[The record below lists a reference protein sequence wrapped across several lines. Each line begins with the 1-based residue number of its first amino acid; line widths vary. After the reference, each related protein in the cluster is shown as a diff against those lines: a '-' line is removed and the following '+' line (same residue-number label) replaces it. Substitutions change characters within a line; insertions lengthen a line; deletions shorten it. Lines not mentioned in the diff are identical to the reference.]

1 MSCSCGP
8 QLSSGAALGWVTS
21 PLASRSGFGL
31 VTAWLG
37 DVNGNQ
43 GTEQGSGGESLLS
56 QFLHQGSPRGPAG
69 EFMFE
74 FDQDEIFHM
83 NLERKTIWRLPNFGK
98 FTSFEAQRALGNITV
113 LKKNMEIMIR
123 RSNRSAPEMTVFPED
138 HVELG
143 EPNILICF
151 MDNFSP
157 PVLSLTWLKNGSPT
171 CSSSRQS
178 NFYDYQ
184 VEHGGLPEPFTKHWG
199 KAGAPEDPA
208 GHMSGSQDSWVL
220 SQLWEGSGAG
230 SQDAWVLS
238 QLWDRS
244 WV

>member
-1 MSCSCGP
+1 MPCHRLCVTLGQLLTSLDLPPLLGP
-8 QLSSGAALGWVTS
+8 EDNGPVAFYQLMDPT
-21 PLASRSGFGL
+21 
-31 VTAWLG
+31 
-37 DVNGNQ
+37 Q
-43 GTEQGSGGESLLS
+43 QE
-56 QFLHQGSPRGPAG
+56 AG

-123 RSNRSAPEMTVFPED
+123 RSNRRQAQNSTVWEGGAPEMTVFPED

-157 PVLSLTWLKNGSPT
+157 PVLSLTWLKNGTTPSASSPT

-184 VEHGGLPEPFTKHWG
+184 VEHGGLPEPFTKHWAQVPIPISETTEALG
-199 KAGAPEDPA
+199 PA
-208 GHMSGSQDSWVL
+208 MGIIGIIVGTILIMKMNATGNLQGL
-220 SQLWEGSGAG
+220 L
-230 SQDAWVLS
+230 
-238 QLWDRS
+238 
-244 WV
+244 